1 VHHPEVLR
9 GPRWLDR
16 DEPNADHILVR
27 FYQRRM
33 ADLDR
38 QEKPFYTT
46 AKERFRGDA
55 RNVASLFANATRAR
69 DPILDEIERRIREE
83 YAPGGDY
90 HRAWREAYL
99 KLIEEMYL
107 FGASEA
113 VGVGYSFGM
122 KSPEVLRAIFNRAD
136 RLATLIGDTTSK
148 QVLAAV
154 RAGEVAEMSYREVAR
169 LIQSTVYGEPMTD
182 RRAMTIARTE
192 TNGALAQGEWDQVK
206 AEGDLFRA
214 KEWLAFEDNKTRPTH
229 SDAMDEGIIDI
240 DETFSNGLRFPLDD
254 ASNDPS
260 EIINCRCTMGYYT
273 QTPEEL

>member
-1 VHHPEVLR
+1 
-9 GPRWLDR
+9 
-16 DEPNADHILVR
+16 
-27 FYQRRM
+27 
-33 ADLDR
+33 
-38 QEKPFYTT
+38 
-46 AKERFRGDA
+46 
-55 RNVASLFANATRAR
+55 
-69 DPILDEIERRIREE
+69 
-83 YAPGGDY
+83 
-90 HRAWREAYL
+90 
-99 KLIEEMYL
+99 
-107 FGASEA
+107 
-113 VGVGYSFGM
+113 
-122 KSPEVLRAIFNRAD
+122 
-136 RLATLIGDTTSK
+136 
-148 QVLAAV
+148 
-154 RAGEVAEMSYREVAR
+154 
-169 LIQSTVYGEPMTD
+169 MTD